1 MAQASN
7 QSPEEVRNAAKSG
20 EPATQGGG
28 QGGGQGGS
36 PQPSGPKGDNP
47 GTAGPGPTGVK
58 STTPENALGHL
69 NPSSPEDSNTTPG
82 STTVK

>member
-7 QSPEEVRNAAKSG
+7 QAADEVRNAAKPG
-20 EPATQGGG
+20 EPVNKGGG
-28 QGGGQGGS
+28 HGGA

-47 GTAGPGPTGVK
+47 ATAGPGPVGVV
-58 STTPENALGHL
+58 SGTPENALGHL
-69 NPSSPEDSNTTPG
+69 NPSSPEDGNTTPG

>member
-28 QGGGQGGS
+28 QGGS

-47 GTAGPGPTGVK
+47 GTVGPGPTAVK

-69 NPSSPEDSNTTPG
+69 NPSSPEDSNTSPG

>member
-7 QSPEEVRNAAKSG
+7 QSPEEVRNATKSG
-20 EPATQGGG
+20 EPAT

-47 GTAGPGPTGVK
+47 GTAGPGSTGVK

-69 NPSSPEDSNTTPG
+69 SPSSPEDSNTTPG

>member
-7 QSPEEVRNAAKSG
+7 QSPEEVRNAAKPG
-20 EPATQGGG
+20 EPVEKADNHGGH
-28 QGGGQGGS
+28 

-58 STTPENALGHL
+58 SQTPENALGHL
-69 NPSSPEDSNTTPG
+69 NPSAPEDGNITPG